1 MRRVRCKWLP
11 DATVK
16 CAWVTRPRHHLNERL
31 RADGRSLC
39 RCCVLS
45 ERKRGNGQYSETKR
59 CPPNVVQKR
68 RVPRKI
74 SLPTYWRAPDPP
86 VRRTNQNRLI
96 GPSIVPPPQFSTAW
110 KTQWHNASLLSSSP
124 TSKTQSSGASWIG
137 SHRRARHDIPESLK
151 SACD

>member
-1 MRRVRCKWLP
+1 MQMAAGRNCQMCMGK
-11 DATVK
+11 
-16 CAWVTRPRHHLNERL
+16 RPRHHLNERL

-39 RCCVLS
+39 RCCALS

-59 CPPNVVQKR
+59 CPHNVVQR
-68 RVPRKI
+68 AHARKI
-74 SLPTYWRAPDPP
+74 SLPTCWRAPDPP

-96 GPSIVPPPQFSTAW
+96 GSSIVPPPNFRRHG
-110 KTQWHNASLLSSSP
+110 KPNGIMPVLSSSP

-137 SHRRARHDIPESLK
+137 SHRRARHDIPESLE